1 MQEELSLREQKRLE
15 TRLRI
20 EDAATLLVDE
30 HGFAAV
36 TVEEICEKAGIS
48 RRTFF
53 NYFDSKDSAVLG
65 NPSQEFSQEQKSY
78 LLETPTENLFKLAV
92 DLIKE
97 HLIGQQHASKDVA
110 ERRRRI
116 SRDAD
121 AAAASLSR
129 KRAKANE
136 ILELLTQRLEKE
148 PNLQRLPNAAPQT
161 EAILISATIREAF
174 WLATSSPDFS
184 CSTPFE
190 QRFDSALTL
199 INDYSKGLS
208 W

>member
-1 MQEELSLREQKRLE
+1 MQEELSLREQKRLK

-30 HGFAAV
+30 HGFASV

-78 LLETPTENLFKLAV
+78 LLDTPTENLFKLAV
-92 DLIKE
+92 GLIKE
-97 HLIGQQHASKDVA
+97 HLNGQHANKEIA

-129 KRAKANE
+129 KRAKSNE
-136 ILELLTQRLEKE
+136 VLELLTQRLEKE
-148 PNLQRLPNAAPQT
+148 PALKTMPDVSPHT
-161 EAILISATIREAF
+161 EALLIAVTIREAF
-174 WLATSSPDFS
+174 WLATTSPDFS
-184 CSTPFE
+184 CDIPFE
-190 QRFDSALTL
+190 QRFNSALAL
-199 INDYSKGLS
+199 INNYSKGLS